1 MATRVV
7 RLKLDQL
14 APRLRRARPQI
25 DKAVLGGLRAWNL
38 LSLRTSK
45 TEFFLGGSGP
55 PHPRKLTSRSGKLKA
70 SIRPIEPK
78 KKGGVFISGLKA
90 GGPGVPY
97 AAIHEYG
104 GRTRPHKIVPRNARV
119 LSWRSKS
126 GARRYARHVNH
137 PGSSI
142 PARPYLLPAMEK
154 NLKQLEKQLA
164 VAVEVAFAQALGG
177 R

>member
-1 MATRVV
+1 MASRTV
-7 RLKLDQL
+7 RLRLDQL
-14 APRLRRARPQI
+14 GPGLRRVRPKI
-25 DKAVLGGLRAWNL
+25 EKAVVGGLRAWNL

-45 TEFFLGGSGP
+45 NEFFLSGSGP
-55 PHPRKLTSRSGKLKA
+55 PARRKLTSRSGKLRG

-78 KKGGVFISGLKA
+78 KKGDTYIAGLKA

-97 AAIHEYG
+97 AAIHEHG
-104 GRTRPHKIVPRNARV
+104 GRTRPHKIVPRRAKV

-137 PGSSI
+137 PGSNI

-164 VAVEVAFAQALGG
+164 VAIEVAFADALRGG
-177 R
+177 